1 MNTTVQLHPA
11 LPAFSRIVYGA
22 WRMNDGAGSTP
33 AQALEKIELCL
44 DQGITTF
51 DHADIYG
58 NYSCEQLFGDAL
70 RLKPALKSRMQL
82 VSKCDIMLLSDK
94 FPERRVKYYD
104 TSAAHIEASV
114 DSSLR
119 KLGVERLDVLL
130 IHRPDP
136 FMDAAETGDCLDRLV
151 QAGKIG
157 AAGVSNFKAWDWNL
171 LQSFMK
177 TPLVTQ
183 QLEISLLERSVFLDG
198 TLAQCQQNKVHPMAW
213 SPLAG
218 GNLFGQSAA
227 ALRVQPALQR
237 LANAFGVTP
246 DAVAIAWLLAHPS
259 GILPVM
265 GTNHP
270 ARIRALSD
278 AWRVKMDRE
287 TWFELWT
294 LAAGHEVP

>member
-1 MNTTVQLHPA
+1 MNTTVQLHPS

-130 IHRPDP
+130 IHRPHRS
-136 FMDAAETGDCLDRLV
+136 GRLPGPACV
-151 QAGKIG
+151 G
-157 AAGVSNFKAWDWNL
+157 ARWRL
-171 LQSFMK
+171 L
-177 TPLVTQ
+177 
-183 QLEISLLERSVFLDG
+183 
-198 TLAQCQQNKVHPMAW
+198 
-213 SPLAG
+213 
-218 GNLFGQSAA
+218 
-227 ALRVQPALQR
+227 
-237 LANAFGVTP
+237 
-246 DAVAIAWLLAHPS
+246 
-259 GILPVM
+259 
-265 GTNHP
+265 
-270 ARIRALSD
+270 RATD
-278 AWRVKMDRE
+278 
-287 TWFELWT
+287 
-294 LAAGHEVP
+294 

>member
-1 MNTTVQLHPA
+1 MNTTVQLHPS

-22 WRMNDGAGSTP
+22 WRMNDGTGSTP
-33 AQALEKIELCL
+33 AQALEQIELCL

-119 KLGVERLDVLL
+119 KLGVEHLDVLL

-183 QLEISLLERSVFLDG
+183 QLEISLLERTVFLDG

-237 LANAFGVTP
+237 LANAFGVAP
-246 DAVAIAWLLAHPS
+246 DAVAVAWLLAHPA

-294 LAAGHEVP
+294 LATGQEVP

>member
-1 MNTTVQLHPA
+1 MNTTVQLHPS

-136 FMDAAETGDCLDRLV
+136 FMNAAETGDCLDRLV

-157 AAGVSNFKAWDWNL
+157 AAGVSNFKAWDWSL
-171 LQSFMK
+171 LQSCMK
-177 TPLVTQ
+177 TPLVTR

-218 GNLFGQSAA
+218 GNLFSQSAA
-227 ALRVQPALQR
+227 ALRVQPALER
-237 LANAFGVTP
+237 LAKAFGVAP
-246 DAVAIAWLLAHPS
+246 DAVAVAWLLAHPA

-294 LAAGHEVP
+294 LAAGQEVP